1 MDARPVWGGRRL
13 KLVAGC
19 LLGVVAV
26 VLLAGGCVRARVA
39 VAVTPDDLV
48 TGEVVVASVV
58 GSDQEPGAVL
68 TPPAEVASKVR
79 AEPYR
84 QDGYAGT
91 RLLFSELTFEE
102 FGVLLQSVTDTPD
115 GLRLELR
122 RAGALVLFNGRVDL
136 TGMPN
141 PERSDVQVRISFPGA
156 ITGTNGEQENRTV
169 SWIIQPGKVTE
180 LTATARYAEPGSRGW
195 AQWALLV
202 GALAGFVV
210 LVITVLAYLSHRQ
223 SVDQPV
229 RIR

>member
-1 MDARPVWGGRRL
+1 MDARPPWGGRRL

-26 VLLAGGCVRARVA
+26 VLVSGGCTRARVA

-48 TGEVVVASVV
+48 TGEVVVATVV
-58 GSDQEPGAVL
+58 GSDQEPGSVL
-68 TPPAEVASKVR
+68 TPPAAVASKVR

-91 RLLFSELTFEE
+91 RLLFTELTFDE
-102 FGVLLQSVTDTPD
+102 FSVLLQSVTDAPD

-141 PERSDVQVRISFPGA
+141 PERSDVQVRISFPGTV
-156 ITGTNGEQENRTV
+156 TGTNGEQQERTV
-169 SWIIQPGKVTE
+169 SWIVQPGKVTE
-180 LTATARYAEPGSRGW
+180 LTATARYAEPGSRSWG
-195 AQWALLV
+195 QWALLV
-202 GALAGFVV
+202 GVLALFVV
-210 LVITVLAYLSHRQ
+210 LIITVLAYLSHRQ
-223 SVDQPV
+223 FADQPV